1 VPIAFSLTVNRQAA
15 QAVAMD
21 AAGLLVVDV
30 TRRVLNRAIV
40 LTPVDT
46 GNLRA
51 QNNSRILRTSTS
63 VTGEIFNDTA
73 YAAAV
78 HNGSRAYTIRPRHKK
93 ALRWV
98 TKGGDVVFAKSAR
111 HKARR
116 GRPWLYRALL
126 EVAGPAGFA
135 VSRPAT

>member
-1 VPIAFSLTVNRQAA
+1 VPIAFSLTVNESAA
-15 QAVAMD
+15 RAVALD

-46 GNLRA
+46 GTLRA
-51 QNNSRILRTSTS
+51 ANNSRILRTPHS

-78 HNGSRAYTIRPRHKK
+78 HNGNRAYTVRPRTAK
-93 ALRWV
+93 ALRW
-98 TKGGDVVFAKSAR
+98 TTAGGDVVFAKSAR

-116 GRPWLYRALL
+116 GRPWLYRALV
-126 EVAGPAGFA
+126 EVAGPAGFSIA
-135 VSRPAT
+135 KP